1 MSVRPRR
8 VVFALFPG
16 CEVMDV
22 AGPLQAF
29 HEAAAFGVA
38 YEIVH
43 AAATPTVRS
52 AQGLDFAG
60 LVPFPDVGPDDRV
73 IVPGYTLADTR
84 PPAALVAWVRRA
96 AKAGAEICSVC
107 TGTFVL
113 GEAGVLDGR
122 RCTTHWKRVRE
133 LQRRFPRATVV
144 GDRLF
149 VEDGPVTSSAG
160 IASGIDMALAL
171 LARDRGSEHR
181 ATILLEERERH
192 VDPRRDPRAAH
203 HRTVLDE
210 QPLADDV
217 RAREATLQLAH
228 ALPVGGAAAPVEQ
241 PRFAEHE
248 GAGAHRAHL
257 CARCRRATHPR
268 DELGR
273 RPRVGEGV
281 ARDDHPVIRPDDGQ
295 RHEPGEVEALRRP
308 HRRRRRRVHDL
319 VRYAEPRCLVERLH
333 RARHVHDLAPG
344 KQREDDAAWPSAHAA
359 ISSARRGCGSADSS
373 STSVA
378 VDTMRAKR
386 RRSA

>member
-96 AKAGAEICSVC
+96 AKAGAEVCSVC

-171 LARDRGSEHR
+171 LARDGGPVLASSVAREMVVYLRRDGSHAQESVYLDYQTHLSPGVHVVQQHLVAHPESSERLGELARMAGMSERSLTR
-181 ATILLEERERH
+181 AFRLATGISVHAYRERL
-192 VDPRRDPRAAH
+192 R
-203 HRTVLDE
+203 LE
-210 QPLADDV
+210 
-217 RAREATLQLAH
+217 RARDLMRNPTMTMDAI
-228 ALPVGGAAAPVEQ
+228 AAACGY
-241 PRFAEHE
+241 AD
-248 GAGAHRAHL
+248 
-257 CARCRRATHPR
+257 AR
-268 DELGR
+268 
-273 RPRVGEGV
+273 
-281 ARDDHPVIRPDDGQ
+281 Q
-295 RHEPGEVEALRRP
+295 LRRLW
-308 HRRRRRRVHDL
+308 V
-319 VRYAEPRCLVERLH
+319 
-333 RARHVHDLAPG
+333 
-344 KQREDDAAWPSAHAA
+344 
-359 ISSARRGCGSADSS
+359 ARRG
-373 STSVA
+373 TSP
-378 VDTMRAKR
+378 RAR
-386 RRSA
+386 PV

>member
-171 LARDRGSEHR
+171 LARDGGPVLASSVAREMVVYLRRDGSHAQESVYLDYQTHLSPGVHVVQQHLVAHPESSERLGELARMAGMSERSLTR
-181 ATILLEERERH
+181 AFRLATGISVHAYRERL
-192 VDPRRDPRAAH
+192 R
-203 HRTVLDE
+203 LE
-210 QPLADDV
+210 
-217 RAREATLQLAH
+217 RARDLMRNPTMTMDAI
-228 ALPVGGAAAPVEQ
+228 AAACGY
-241 PRFAEHE
+241 AD
-248 GAGAHRAHL
+248 
-257 CARCRRATHPR
+257 AR
-268 DELGR
+268 
-273 RPRVGEGV
+273 
-281 ARDDHPVIRPDDGQ
+281 Q
-295 RHEPGEVEALRRP
+295 LRRLW
-308 HRRRRRRVHDL
+308 V
-319 VRYAEPRCLVERLH
+319 
-333 RARHVHDLAPG
+333 
-344 KQREDDAAWPSAHAA
+344 
-359 ISSARRGCGSADSS
+359 ARRG
-373 STSVA
+373 TSP
-378 VDTMRAKR
+378 RAR
-386 RRSA
+386 PV

>member
-1 MSVRPRR
+1 
-8 VVFALFPG
+8 
-16 CEVMDV
+16 
-22 AGPLQAF
+22 
-29 HEAAAFGVA
+29 VA

-96 AKAGAEICSVC
+96 AKAGAEVCSVC

-171 LARDRGSEHR
+171 LARDGGPVLASSVAREMVVYLRRDGSHAQESVYLDYQTHLSPGVHVVQQHLVAHPESSERLGELARMAGMSERSLTR
-181 ATILLEERERH
+181 AFRLATGISVHAYRERL
-192 VDPRRDPRAAH
+192 R
-203 HRTVLDE
+203 LE
-210 QPLADDV
+210 
-217 RAREATLQLAH
+217 RARDLMRNPTMTMDAI
-228 ALPVGGAAAPVEQ
+228 AAACGY
-241 PRFAEHE
+241 AD
-248 GAGAHRAHL
+248 
-257 CARCRRATHPR
+257 AR
-268 DELGR
+268 
-273 RPRVGEGV
+273 
-281 ARDDHPVIRPDDGQ
+281 Q
-295 RHEPGEVEALRRP
+295 LRRLW
-308 HRRRRRRVHDL
+308 V
-319 VRYAEPRCLVERLH
+319 
-333 RARHVHDLAPG
+333 
-344 KQREDDAAWPSAHAA
+344 
-359 ISSARRGCGSADSS
+359 ARRG
-373 STSVA
+373 TSP
-378 VDTMRAKR
+378 RAR
-386 RRSA
+386 PV

>member
-1 MSVRPRR
+1 VSARPRR

-29 HEAAAFGVA
+29 HEAAGFGMP

-43 AAATPTVRS
+43 AAATSSVRT

-96 AKAGAEICSVC
+96 AKAGAEVCSVC

-113 GEAGVLDGR
+113 GEAGLLDGR

-160 IASGIDMALAL
+160 IASGVDMALAL
-171 LARDRGSEHR
+171 LARDGGPVLASSVAREMVVYLRRDGSHAQESVYLDYQTHLSPGVHVVQQHLVAHPESSARLGELARMAGMSERTLTR
-181 ATILLEERERH
+181 AFRLATGISVRAYRERL
-192 VDPRRDPRAAH
+192 R
-203 HRTVLDE
+203 LE
-210 QPLADDV
+210 
-217 RAREATLQLAH
+217 RARDLMRNPTMTMDAIAS
-228 ALPVGGAAAPVEQ
+228 ACGYAD
-241 PRFAEHE
+241 
-248 GAGAHRAHL
+248 
-257 CARCRRATHPR
+257 AR
-268 DELGR
+268 
-273 RPRVGEGV
+273 
-281 ARDDHPVIRPDDGQ
+281 Q
-295 RHEPGEVEALRRP
+295 LRR
-308 HRRRRRRVHDL
+308 L
-319 VRYAEPRCLVERLH
+319 
-333 RARHVHDLAPG
+333 
-344 KQREDDAAWPSAHAA
+344 W
-359 ISSARRGCGSADSS
+359 SARRGKSP
-373 STSVA
+373 
-378 VDTMRAKR
+378 RAR
-386 RRSA
+386 PV